1 MLRWLFALVLLL
13 NVAWYAWAHAWLA
26 PVGLAPVPPGE
37 PERLQQQVRPERMR
51 ILKDTPANVPHPVPS
66 VPAAPAPAA
75 APEPRAEA
83 PAQDAAPVAAPVSA
97 AARVPVVHRRLTTP
111 MGMRPASAASG
122 AVVRRRRPRVRPHAS
137 AAVPRPARPARPAPA
152 PAAAQP

>member
-75 APEPRAEA
+75 VPEPRAEA
-83 PAQDAAPVAAPVSA
+83 PAQDAAPVAAPV
-97 AARVPVVHRRLTTP
+97 
-111 MGMRPASAASG
+111 GMRPASAASG
-122 AVVRRRRPRVRPHAS
+122 AVVRRRLPRVRPHAS